1 MKLEHLHM
9 IYIQIVY
16 LIKIYIIHFKL
27 LFIKTRIF
35 RIITFYFKYLNL
47 NI

>member
-27 LFIKTRIF
+27 FIKTRIYSELLHF
-35 RIITFYFKYLNL
+35 IL